1 MSAGSVQTVS
11 HPFVDK
17 RESAMRE
24 HVCHVH
30 HLLFM
35 IDESLSEYMFP
46 QTVPHHIFLK
56 RDLNQGYISR
66 IHDLCVVSER
76 SVSENVFYK
85 VAADGLTPNF

>member
-1 MSAGSVQTVS
+1 
-11 HPFVDK
+11 
-17 RESAMRE
+17 MRE

-56 RDLNQGYISR
+56 RDLNEGYIFHM
-66 IHDLCVVSER
+66 HDLCVVSEQ